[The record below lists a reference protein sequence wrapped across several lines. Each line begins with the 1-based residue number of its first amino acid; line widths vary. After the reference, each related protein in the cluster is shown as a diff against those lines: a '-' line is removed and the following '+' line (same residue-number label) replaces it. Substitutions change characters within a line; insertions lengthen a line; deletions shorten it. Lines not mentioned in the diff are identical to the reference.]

1 MKISNWCLSG
11 EEVDHPQNVVIHKI
25 FEDLVE
31 DQPGLK
37 EKVAL
42 VNAESGTSITFRE
55 LNEKSNRIARI
66 MLENIRKNG
75 LKANSD
81 GDYIVAYGSYQV
93 RSWSLQYWQSS
104 RQAWHMF
111 P

>member
-11 EEVDHPQNVVIHKI
+11 QEVDLPKNLMIHKI

-37 EKVAL
+37 DKVAL
-42 VNAESGTSITFRE
+42 VNAEDGSSVTYKE
-55 LNEKSNRIARI
+55 LNEKSNKIARVL
-66 MLENIRKNG
+66 LENIKKNG

-81 GDYIVAYGSYQV
+81 GDYIVV
-93 RSWSLQYWQSS
+93 MNW
-104 RQAWHMF
+104 
-111 P
+111 